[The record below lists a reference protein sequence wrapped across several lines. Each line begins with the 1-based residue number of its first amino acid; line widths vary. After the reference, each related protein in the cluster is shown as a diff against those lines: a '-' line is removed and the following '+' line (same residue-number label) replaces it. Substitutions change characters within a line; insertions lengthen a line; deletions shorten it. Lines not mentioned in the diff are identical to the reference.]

1 MQMMVAGRYIPS
13 QNGYF
18 NCRMDF
24 RWDKFTVTQHLKE
37 MGVMSD

>member
-1 MQMMVAGRYIPS
+1 MIHTFAEWL
-13 QNGYF
+13 F